1 MTLPAGG
8 RVLEALPAL
17 ARALDGTG
25 PALLPLGEADPRRA
39 DIARQLGAGTP
50 LDPGEDDPDDP
61 TALVIATSGSTGRPK
76 GVLLSADQL
85 AASAAATEERLG
97 GPGNWLLALPA
108 HHIAGMQVLLRA
120 ARSGGTPLVLSGE
133 TPFTARGFVTLAGKL
148 PGPRRYVSLVPTQLA
163 RIVDDAACAA
173 ATAELFDAILVG
185 GAATP
190 PRLLSRA
197 KSAGLPVVTTY
208 GMTETCGG
216 CVYDGIPLAGVTA
229 TLSGVGA
236 IVLSGPMVA
245 RGYRARPG
253 DPAFLAAPGGDRTP
267 SRSFVTSDAGEIRS
281 DGRLLVLGRLD
292 DVIVSGGVK
301 VAPASVEA
309 AIRALPGIRDVLVVG
324 VPDADWGQAVAVL
337 VVPQPRSPERT
348 VAELRAVLTDAGAL
362 PRTHLPHRLLA
373 VDAIPLLP
381 SGKPDRRAA
390 ASLFSAP

>member
-1 MTLPAGG
+1 
-8 RVLEALPAL
+8 
-17 ARALDGTG
+17 
-25 PALLPLGEADPRRA
+25 
-39 DIARQLGAGTP
+39 
-50 LDPGEDDPDDP
+50 
-61 TALVIATSGSTGRPK
+61 
-76 GVLLSADQL
+76 
-85 AASAAATEERLG
+85 
-97 GPGNWLLALPA
+97 
-108 HHIAGMQVLLRA
+108 
-120 ARSGGTPLVLSGE
+120 
-133 TPFTARGFVTLAGKL
+133 
-148 PGPRRYVSLVPTQLA
+148 VSLVPTQLA

-185 GAATP
+185 GAVTP

-208 GMTETCGG
+208 GTTETCGG

-229 TLSGVGA
+229 RLSGDGA

-245 RGYRARPG
+245 RGYRGRPGDPAFLAAPAVAGGLAAGLPG
-253 DPAFLAAPGGDRTP
+253 DPAFLAAPGGDRTR
-267 SRSFVTSDAGEIRS
+267 SRSFVTSDAGEIDG

-324 VPDADWGQAVAVL
+324 VPDADWGQAVAAL